1 MAYATE
7 QIAQGLKAARE
18 SKGLSQRALAKL
30 AGVPQSHISK
40 IENGTVDL
48 RSSSLV
54 EIARALDLEVTL
66 VPRKSLAAVQSI
78 IRGSERPAPKGV
90 PGPSPARE
98 FSRLEDSLRTALSEH
113 PSIKELAQFQSYVRD
128 LQRLSE
134 PTIDLSTLREATK
147 AVRAFTSDAAR
158 LDDLRRSLDDLQRL
172 RNAIAHQTP
181 QSFETR
187 RRAYSLEDD
196 DHG

>member
-7 QIAQGLKAARE
+7 QITHSLKAARE
-18 SKGLSQRALAKL
+18 SKRLSQRSLARL

-40 IENGTVDL
+40 IENGAVDL
-48 RSSSLV
+48 RLSSLV

-66 VPRKSLAAVQSI
+66 VPRKNLSAVQSI
-78 IRGSERPAPKGV
+78 IRSSERPAQKGV

-98 FSRLEDSLRTALSEH
+98 FSRLKDSLRTALSAH
-113 PSIKELAQFQSYVRD
+113 PSIKELAQLQSYVCD
-128 LQRLSE
+128 LQRIS
-134 PTIDLSTLREATK
+134 PPMIDLNMLREATK
-147 AVRAFTSDAAR
+147 SVQAFSADAER
-158 LDDLRRSLDDLQRL
+158 LDDLRRSLNELQRL

-181 QSFETR
+181 QAFETR